1 MKRRMANKIEN
12 YKILPKRLINKYMSL
27 SFEQGY
33 FSVSIEF
40 KGCAKVYVRDVWGRI
55 LIYSLNYSDGK
66 SEHSHGYKMWNDD
79 VLYHIYKGM
88 KYDGK

>member
-40 KGCAKVYVRDVWGRI
+40 KGCVKVYVRDVWGRI
-55 LIYSLNYSDGK
+55 LIYSLLTIQMASV
-66 SEHSHGYKMWNDD
+66 SILMATRC
-79 VLYHIYKGM
+79 GM
-88 KYDGK
+88 MMFCTMFTKE

>member
-40 KGCAKVYVRDVWGRI
+40 KGCVKVYVRDVGVEYSFIALTIQMASVSI
-55 LIYSLNYSDGK
+55 L
-66 SEHSHGYKMWNDD
+66 MATRC
-79 VLYHIYKGM
+79 GM
-88 KYDGK
+88 IMFCTMFTKE